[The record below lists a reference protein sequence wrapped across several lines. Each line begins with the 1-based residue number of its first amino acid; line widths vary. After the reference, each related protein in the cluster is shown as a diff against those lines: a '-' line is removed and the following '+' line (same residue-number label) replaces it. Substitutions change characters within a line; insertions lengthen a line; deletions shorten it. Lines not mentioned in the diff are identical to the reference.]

1 MSDFEILSLIFTVIG
16 LVLTAMNLN
25 DRNKKALYRKLW
37 DEGKGRG

>member
-25 DRNKKALYRKLW
+25 DRNKK
-37 DEGKGRG
+37 GRH